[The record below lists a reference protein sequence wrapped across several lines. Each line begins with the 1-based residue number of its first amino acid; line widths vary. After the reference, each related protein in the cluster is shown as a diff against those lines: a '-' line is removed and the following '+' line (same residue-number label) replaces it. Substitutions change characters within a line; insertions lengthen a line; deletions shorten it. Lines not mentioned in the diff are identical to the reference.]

1 MKMLVRPHNPHRRV
15 VYNHFAHKKQ
25 TPIDLESIIM
35 TTSTQ
40 IKQIHLNETELS
52 RLR

>member
-1 MKMLVRPHNPHRRV
+1 MKMLVRPHNPPPSFL
-15 VYNHFAHKKQ
+15 YNLYNHKKQ
-25 TPIDLESIIM
+25 TPIDLEPQT

-40 IKQIHLNETELS
+40 INQIHSNKTELS